1 MGPDEL
7 AFFGV
12 IALIVGIIIGWHGRS
27 TRGAHGDMKSYKSR
41 VPVLRKARNQNG
53 FVTIALAVMA
63 LLVLSAFLRH

>member
-1 MGPDEL
+1 
-7 AFFGV
+7 
-12 IALIVGIIIGWHGRS
+12 
-27 TRGAHGDMKSYKSR
+27 MKSYKSR